1 MKTIEVPTIA
11 RALFVRL
18 SRGENRLLSRNGP
31 DEDAE
36 LFRQVEAEEEE
47 NVCRAYFAVLGFSLE
62 RGDGCYYF
70 TAEDEPPGNV
80 EDKKLERM
88 IRLIRLL
95 DFLSTH
101 IENFGEGV
109 IFSATTLGARCS
121 GDPKAERF
129 LQETAKGGT
138 NYSERLENLLESLV
152 RQGYLSK
159 YDPSRQEYK
168 ILSAIHYV
176 QEFADRIQIHVQA
189 GLGGQDAQT

>member
-31 DEDAE
+31 NEDAE
-36 LFRQVEAEEEE
+36 LFRQVEAEGEEDA
-47 NVCRAYFAVLGFSLE
+47 CRAYFGLLGLNLE

-70 TAEDEPPGNV
+70 AAGDEPPGNV
-80 EDKKLERM
+80 EDKLERM

-95 DFLSTH
+95 DFLSTY
-101 IENFGEGV
+101 IENVGEGV

-121 GDPKAERF
+121 GDPRAERF

-159 YDPSRQEYK
+159 YDSSRQEYK
-168 ILSAIHYV
+168 ILSAVHYL
-176 QEFADRIQIHVQA
+176 QAFADRLQIHEQA

>member
-1 MKTIEVPTIA
+1 MNTIEVPTIA
-11 RALFVRL
+11 RELFVRL

-31 DEDAE
+31 NDDAE
-36 LFRQVEAEEEE
+36 LFRRVEAGEED
-47 NVCRAYFAVLGFSLE
+47 VCRAYFAVLGFSLE

-70 TAEDEPPGNV
+70 TAEDEPVGSV
-80 EDKKLERM
+80 EDKLERL

-109 IFSATTLGARCS
+109 IFSAATLGARCN

-159 YDPSRQEYK
+159 YDPSRQEYR
-168 ILSAIHYV
+168 ILSAVHYLE
-176 QEFADRIQIHVQA
+176 EFADRIQIHDQPEI
-189 GLGGQDAQT
+189 GGQDAQT

>member
-36 LFRQVEAEEEE
+36 LFRQAEAEEEE
-47 NVCRAYFAVLGFSLE
+47 DACRAYFAVLGFSLE
-62 RGDGCYYF
+62 RGDGHYYF
-70 TAEDEPPGNV
+70 KAEDEPPGNI
-80 EDKKLERM
+80 EDKLDRM

-109 IFSATTLGARCS
+109 IFSAANLVVRLS

-129 LQETAKGGT
+129 LHETAKGGA
-138 NYSERLENLLESLV
+138 NNLERLENLLESLV

-168 ILSAIHYV
+168 ILSAVHYL
-176 QEFADRIQIHVQA
+176 QAFADRIQIHKQA
-189 GLGGQDAQT
+189 GLGGPDAQT